1 MKESGQLM
9 AFPRS
14 LVHLDLNNMHG
25 LHQYAATMQAQSSSV
40 SQLDSDRNIFDR
52 ALVRSKLCGS
62 RKAYARTTRRLLVEY
77 HRHSSCL
84 RAAIYLTSRLMPG

>member
-9 AFPRS
+9 TFPRS

-52 ALVRSKLCGS
+52 NYVAH
-62 RKAYARTTRRLLVEY
+62 ARRMQEPPDA
-77 HRHSSCL
+77 SSSSTI
-84 RAAIYLTSRLMPG
+84 AIPPA